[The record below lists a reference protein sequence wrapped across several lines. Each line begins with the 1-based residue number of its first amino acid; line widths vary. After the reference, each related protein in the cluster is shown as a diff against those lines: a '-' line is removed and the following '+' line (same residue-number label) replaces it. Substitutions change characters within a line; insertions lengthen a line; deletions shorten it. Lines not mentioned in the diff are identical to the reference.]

1 MIECEWQAWY
11 DRLPGGDNR
20 LHVAGTCEVES
31 SSVDLRLEPEEGT
44 GGGGEPDTLA
54 LKLISSP
61 PEAGRRS
68 VIDEQVSWTGEPV
81 QPGERFK
88 RVRIGGE
95 TDVTLE
101 VMDES

>member
-20 LHVAGTCEVES
+20 LHVAGMCEVES
-31 SSVDLRLEPEEGT
+31 SSVDLSLEPDDEGV
-44 GGGGEPDTLA
+44 GESDTLA
-54 LKLISSP
+54 LKLISRP
-61 PEAGRRS
+61 PEAGKRS
-68 VIDEQVSWTGEPV
+68 VIDEQVSWTGGHAV
-81 QPGERFK
+81 PGERIK

-95 TDVTLE
+95 TDVMLD

>member
-11 DRLPGGDNR
+11 DHLPGGDNR

-31 SSVDLRLEPEEGT
+31 STVVLRLEPEDEPVD
-44 GGGGEPDTLA
+44 EPDTLA
-54 LKLISSP
+54 LKLISRP
-61 PEAGRRS
+61 PEAGQRS
-68 VIDEQVSWTGEPV
+68 VIDEQVSWTGDHAK
-81 QPGERFK
+81 PGERIK

-95 TDVTLE
+95 TDVTLD

>member
-31 SSVDLRLEPEEGT
+31 STVDLMLEPDDGDVD
-44 GGGGEPDTLA
+44 EPATLA
-54 LKLISSP
+54 LKLISRP
-61 PEAGRRS
+61 PEAGQRS
-68 VIDEQVSWTGEPV
+68 VIDEQVSWTGEPA
-81 QPGERFK
+81 QAGERVK

-95 TDVTLE
+95 TDVTLD

>member
-20 LHVAGTCEVES
+20 LHVAGMCEVES
-31 SSVDLRLEPEEGT
+31 SSVDLRLEADD
-44 GGGGEPDTLA
+44 GGVDEPDTLA
-54 LKLISSP
+54 LKLISRP
-61 PEAGRRS
+61 PEAGQRS
-68 VIDEQVSWTGEPV
+68 VTDEQVSWTGEHAK
-81 QPGERFK
+81 PGERIK

-95 TDVTLE
+95 TDVTLD